1 VIDQL
6 LSHGPGRFPGP
17 GFHHPWWQGLLGTLL
32 PLLLL
37 LGLAALVVWAVLR
50 VSDRRPPAALTSPP
64 PWPARPADNA
74 LELARLRYARG
85 EMSREEFLQVSSDL
99 QGRSPGETSVG

>member
-1 VIDQL
+1 MIDQL
-6 LSHGPGRFPGP
+6 FSHGPGRFPGP
-17 GFHHPWWQGLLGTLL
+17 EWHHPWWQGFLGTLM

-50 VSDRRPPAALTSPP
+50 VSDRRPPASLSPP

-74 LELARLRYARG
+74 LEHARLRYARG
-85 EMSREEFLQVSSDL
+85 EMSRDEFLQISSDL
-99 QGRSPGETSVG
+99 QGRSSGETSVG